1 MDRVIF
7 HCDLNCF
14 YASVEL
20 LSHLELREVPVAV
33 AGDPASRHGIILA
46 KNEPAKQCGVKTA
59 ETIWQAKKKCPVL
72 VLLPLLFV
80 VGDFLP
86 ASGFARAVTLTGG
99 VSIGLFLYALLFTAA
114 ADLLALLLRLTPLS
128 RRPAFRS
135 RKTLRAVGC
144 AVLALSV
151 CVSVY
156 GVVNAATIDR
166 TTYSVSFENG
176 DDDGMRIALISDLHL
191 GSEIGSAQM
200 RRVVEEV
207 NACEADIVVIAGDVF
222 NAEVEDCCDL
232 DETAAELR
240 RIKSRLG
247 VYAVLGNHDPSPEYP
262 PLQAFFESA
271 GIRLLNDE
279 TVAFSGFTLVGR
291 AESAP
296 IHGDVSEGRK
306 SLDELLDGADRSNPV
321 IVIDHRPA
329 GVDEAVAFGADLIM
343 CGHTHRG
350 QIFPANLIA
359 AWTHGAG
366 RNYGHTVEGNTD
378 VIVTSGVGY
387 WGPPMRTASDAE
399 VVLIQTDLQG

>member
-1 MDRVIF
+1 MFIMYV
-7 HCDLNCF
+7 
-14 YASVEL
+14 L
-20 LSHLELREVPVAV
+20 LILMILLLVAAIVYVGLRAIRWLRTMFDFRRTYV
-33 AGDPASRHGIILA
+33 LW
-46 KNEPAKQCGVKTA
+46 T
-59 ETIWQAKKKCPVL
+59 VL

-114 ADLLALLLRLTPLS
+114 ADLLAL

-296 IHGDVSEGRK
+296 IHGDGPE
-306 SLDELLDGADRSNPV
+306 
-321 IVIDHRPA
+321 IA
-329 GVDEAVAFGADLIM
+329 G
-343 CGHTHRG
+343 
-350 QIFPANLIA
+350 
-359 AWTHGAG
+359 
-366 RNYGHTVEGNTD
+366 
-378 VIVTSGVGY
+378 
-387 WGPPMRTASDAE
+387 
-399 VVLIQTDLQG
+399 

>member
-1 MDRVIF
+1 MFIMYV
-7 HCDLNCF
+7 
-14 YASVEL
+14 L
-20 LSHLELREVPVAV
+20 LLLMILLLVAAIVYVGLRAIRWLRTMFDFRRTYV
-33 AGDPASRHGIILA
+33 LW
-46 KNEPAKQCGVKTA
+46 T
-59 ETIWQAKKKCPVL
+59 VL

-86 ASGFARAVTLTGG
+86 ASGFARAVTLTWRRFHRA
-99 VSIGLFLYALLFTAA
+99 VSVRAAVTAA
-114 ADLLALLLRLTPLS
+114 ADLLALLLRLTRFPDG
-128 RRPAFRS
+128 PPFRS

-262 PLQAFFESA
+262 PLQAFLNPPASA
-271 GIRLLNDE
+271 
-279 TVAFSGFTLVGR
+279 
-291 AESAP
+291 
-296 IHGDVSEGRK
+296 
-306 SLDELLDGADRSNPV
+306 
-321 IVIDHRPA
+321 
-329 GVDEAVAFGADLIM
+329 
-343 CGHTHRG
+343 C
-350 QIFPANLIA
+350 
-359 AWTHGAG
+359 
-366 RNYGHTVEGNTD
+366 
-378 VIVTSGVGY
+378 
-387 WGPPMRTASDAE
+387 
-399 VVLIQTDLQG
+399 

>member
-1 MDRVIF
+1 
-7 HCDLNCF
+7 
-14 YASVEL
+14 
-20 LSHLELREVPVAV
+20 
-33 AGDPASRHGIILA
+33 
-46 KNEPAKQCGVKTA
+46 
-59 ETIWQAKKKCPVL
+59 
-72 VLLPLLFV
+72 
-80 VGDFLP
+80 
-86 ASGFARAVTLTGG
+86 
-99 VSIGLFLYALLFTAA
+99 
-114 ADLLALLLRLTPLS
+114 
-128 RRPAFRS
+128 
-135 RKTLRAVGC
+135 
-144 AVLALSV
+144 
-151 CVSVY
+151 
-156 GVVNAATIDR
+156 
-166 TTYSVSFENG
+166 
-176 DDDGMRIALISDLHL
+176 MRIALISDLHL
-191 GSEIGSAQM
+191 GSENRQRADAPRG
-200 RRVVEEV
+200 VEEV

-240 RIKSRLG
+240 RIKKPSGRRIRRTRQSR
-247 VYAVLGNHDPSPEYP
+247 PSPEYP

-366 RNYGHTVEGNTD
+366 RNYGHTVEEHRRDRHQRRRLLG
-378 VIVTSGVGY
+378 
-387 WGPPMRTASDAE
+387 TADADRQRRRGCADTNRFAGLNCLKSKSAPRNSERFFYGLRANYKSWE
-399 VVLIQTDLQG
+399 VFYL

>member
-1 MDRVIF
+1 MFIMYV
-7 HCDLNCF
+7 
-14 YASVEL
+14 L
-20 LSHLELREVPVAV
+20 LILMILLLVAAIVYVGLRAIRWLRTMFDFRRTYVLW
-33 AGDPASRHGIILA
+33 I
-46 KNEPAKQCGVKTA
+46 
-59 ETIWQAKKKCPVL
+59 VL

-135 RKTLRAVGC
+135 RKTLRVVGC

-166 TTYSVSFENG
+166 TTNSVSFENG
-176 DDDGMRIALISDLHL
+176 ADDGMRIALISDLHL

-200 RRVVEEV
+200 CRVVEEV

-306 SLDELLDGADRSNPV
+306 SLEELLAGADRSKPV

>member
-1 MDRVIF
+1 M
-7 HCDLNCF
+7 
-14 YASVEL
+14 
-20 LSHLELREVPVAV
+20 
-33 AGDPASRHGIILA
+33 
-46 KNEPAKQCGVKTA
+46 
-59 ETIWQAKKKCPVL
+59 
-72 VLLPLLFV
+72 
-80 VGDFLP
+80 
-86 ASGFARAVTLTGG
+86 
-99 VSIGLFLYALLFTAA
+99 
-114 ADLLALLLRLTPLS
+114 
-128 RRPAFRS
+128 
-135 RKTLRAVGC
+135 
-144 AVLALSV
+144 
-151 CVSVY
+151 
-156 GVVNAATIDR
+156 
-166 TTYSVSFENG
+166 
-176 DDDGMRIALISDLHL
+176 
-191 GSEIGSAQM
+191 
-200 RRVVEEV
+200 
-207 NACEADIVVIAGDVF
+207 
-222 NAEVEDCCDL
+222 EDCCDL

-306 SLDELLDGADRSNPV
+306 SLAELLAGADRSNPV

>member
-1 MDRVIF
+1 MF
-7 HCDLNCF
+7 
-14 YASVEL
+14 S
-20 LSHLELREVPVAV
+20 
-33 AGDPASRHGIILA
+33 G
-46 KNEPAKQCGVKTA
+46 
-59 ETIWQAKKKCPVL
+59 PVL

-296 IHGDVSEGRK
+296 YTGTCRK
-306 SLDELLDGADRSNPV
+306 
-321 IVIDHRPA
+321 A
-329 GVDEAVAFGADLIM
+329 GNRWMSCLTAP
-343 CGHTHRG
+343 T
-350 QIFPANLIA
+350 A
-359 AWTHGAG
+359 AT
-366 RNYGHTVEGNTD
+366 
-378 VIVTSGVGY
+378 
-387 WGPPMRTASDAE
+387 P
-399 VVLIQTDLQG
+399 

>member
-1 MDRVIF
+1 MYV
-7 HCDLNCF
+7 
-14 YASVEL
+14 L
-20 LSHLELREVPVAV
+20 LILMILLLVAAIVYVGLRAIRWLRTMFDFRRTYVLW
-33 AGDPASRHGIILA
+33 I
-46 KNEPAKQCGVKTA
+46 
-59 ETIWQAKKKCPVL
+59 VL

-135 RKTLRAVGC
+135 RKTLRVVGC

-176 DDDGMRIALISDLHL
+176 ADDGMRIALISDLHL

-200 RRVVEEV
+200 CRVVEEV

-306 SLDELLDGADRSNPV
+306 SLEELLAGADRSKPV

>member
-1 MDRVIF
+1 MFIMYV
-7 HCDLNCF
+7 
-14 YASVEL
+14 L
-20 LSHLELREVPVAV
+20 LLLMILLLVAAIVYVGLRAIRWLRTMFDFRRTYV
-33 AGDPASRHGIILA
+33 LW
-46 KNEPAKQCGVKTA
+46 T
-59 ETIWQAKKKCPVL
+59 VL

-306 SLDELLDGADRSNPV
+306 SLAELLAGADRSNPV

-329 GVDEAVAFGADLIM
+329 GVDEAVAFGGFDHVRPYASRPDFPRQSDRRLDPWRRPQLRPYRGGEHRRDRHQRRRLLGTADADRQRR
-343 CGHTHRG
+343 RG
-350 QIFPANLIA
+350 CADTNRFAGLNCLKSESAPRNSERFLRLRANL
-359 AWTHGAG
+359 
-366 RNYGHTVEGNTD
+366 
-378 VIVTSGVGY
+378 
-387 WGPPMRTASDAE
+387 
-399 VVLIQTDLQG
+399 

>member
-1 MDRVIF
+1 M
-7 HCDLNCF
+7 
-14 YASVEL
+14 
-20 LSHLELREVPVAV
+20 
-33 AGDPASRHGIILA
+33 
-46 KNEPAKQCGVKTA
+46 
-59 ETIWQAKKKCPVL
+59 
-72 VLLPLLFV
+72 
-80 VGDFLP
+80 
-86 ASGFARAVTLTGG
+86 
-99 VSIGLFLYALLFTAA
+99 
-114 ADLLALLLRLTPLS
+114 LALLLRLTPLS

-306 SLDELLDGADRSNPV
+306 SLAELLAGADRSNPV

-329 GVDEAVAFGADLIM
+329 AWTRRGAFGAVLN
-343 CGHTHRG
+343 HVRPYARG
-350 QIFPANLIA
+350 QIFPANLTPLA
-359 AWTHGAG
+359 S
-366 RNYGHTVEGNTD
+366 RR
-378 VIVTSGVGY
+378 
-387 WGPPMRTASDAE
+387 GPQLRPYRGGEHRRDRHQRRRLLGTADADRSDAE

>member
-1 MDRVIF
+1 MFIM
-7 HCDLNCF
+7 
-14 YASVEL
+14 Y
-20 LSHLELREVPVAV
+20 
-33 AGDPASRHGIILA
+33 
-46 KNEPAKQCGVKTA
+46 
-59 ETIWQAKKKCPVL
+59 
-72 VLLPLLFV
+72 VLLLLMILLLVAAIVYVGLRALRGADDVRLPAHLCSLDRAGAAAALFV

-207 NACEADIVVIAGDVF
+207 NACEADIVVIAGRRVQRGGGG
-222 NAEVEDCCDL
+222 L
-232 DETAAELR
+232 LR
-240 RIKSRLG
+240 
-247 VYAVLGNHDPSPEYP
+247 P
-262 PLQAFFESA
+262 
-271 GIRLLNDE
+271 
-279 TVAFSGFTLVGR
+279 
-291 AESAP
+291 
-296 IHGDVSEGRK
+296 
-306 SLDELLDGADRSNPV
+306 
-321 IVIDHRPA
+321 
-329 GVDEAVAFGADLIM
+329 
-343 CGHTHRG
+343 
-350 QIFPANLIA
+350 
-359 AWTHGAG
+359 
-366 RNYGHTVEGNTD
+366 
-378 VIVTSGVGY
+378 
-387 WGPPMRTASDAE
+387 
-399 VVLIQTDLQG
+399 

>member
-1 MDRVIF
+1 MAINPSKFDAAQLVV
-7 HCDLNCF
+7 
-14 YASVEL
+14 Y
-20 LSHLELREVPVAV
+20 
-33 AGDPASRHGIILA
+33 
-46 KNEPAKQCGVKTA
+46 
-59 ETIWQAKKKCPVL
+59 L

-232 DETAAELR
+232 DETAA
-240 RIKSRLG
+240 
-247 VYAVLGNHDPSPEYP
+247 A
-262 PLQAFFESA
+262 
-271 GIRLLNDE
+271 
-279 TVAFSGFTLVGR
+279 
-291 AESAP
+291 
-296 IHGDVSEGRK
+296 
-306 SLDELLDGADRSNPV
+306 
-321 IVIDHRPA
+321 
-329 GVDEAVAFGADLIM
+329 
-343 CGHTHRG
+343 
-350 QIFPANLIA
+350 
-359 AWTHGAG
+359 
-366 RNYGHTVEGNTD
+366 
-378 VIVTSGVGY
+378 
-387 WGPPMRTASDAE
+387 
-399 VVLIQTDLQG
+399 